1 MPNVVSGEM
10 NYTARRVKTRFLPT
24 LLPDIKEPA
33 LAPTPGRK
41 GGGGGY
47 SWSLVVRVHN
57 KLPKTIERNSTQFH
71 YLIPKSSKS
80 HPFCI
85 V

>member
-33 LAPTPGRK
+33 LAPTPGRE
-41 GGGGGY
+41 GGGGGQGVLMV
-47 SWSLVVRVHN
+47 SCGKGVQHASQNHN
-57 KLPKTIERNSTQFH
+57 LIYLALFLKREIVPNSIT
-71 YLIPKSSKS
+71 
-80 HPFCI
+80 
-85 V
+85 

>member
-41 GGGGGY
+41 GGGGY
-47 SWSLVVRVHN
+47 SWSLVVGVCN
-57 KLPKTIERNSTQFH
+57 MLPKTIT
-71 YLIPKSSKS
+71 
-80 HPFCI
+80 
-85 V
+85 

>member
-33 LAPTPGRK
+33 LAPTPGRER
-41 GGGGGY
+41 GGGGVLMVSCGKGVQHASQNY
-47 SWSLVVRVHN
+47 NLIYLALFLKREIV
-57 KLPKTIERNSTQFH
+57 PNSIT
-71 YLIPKSSKS
+71 
-80 HPFCI
+80 
-85 V
+85 

>member
-33 LAPTPGRK
+33 ITQLLAGK
-41 GGGGGY
+41 GGGGG
-47 SWSLVVRVHN
+47 VHMVSCGKGVQQASQN
-57 KLPKTIERNSTQFH
+57 HREK
-71 YLIPKSSKS
+71 
-80 HPFCI
+80 
-85 V
+85 